1 MYTPNPPH
9 TTHTHATHDKHH
21 TPICNHFPVF
31 HWSLWHPLLEQHFAP
46 TVNPVWNHCHQY
58 IWAALRGDYYNS
70 QEEHV
75 GHNSH
80 ALWQN
85 GTVNGNNV
93 YATHLPQSESQYST
107 SSRVKC
113 VQSTHEQRVSV
124 WATHSKV
131 CTNHSKCQSVWC
143 AQTQSCFFILHYW
156 ALWWLCYIWAC
167 AMTHTAV
174 FHVSW
179 IWTRLNCGADL
190 L

>member
-1 MYTPNPPH
+1 MAPSFRTTFRTNCQSSLKSLPP
-9 TTHTHATHDKHH
+9 
-21 TPICNHFPVF
+21 V
-31 HWSLWHPLLEQHFAP
+31 
-46 TVNPVWNHCHQY
+46 
-58 IWAALRGDYYNS
+58 WAALRGDYYNS

-80 ALWQN
+80 APWQN

-93 YATHLPQSESQYST
+93 YATHTPLPESQYST

-156 ALWWLCYIWAC
+156 ALWWLCYELVPWPTQLCFMLAGSGQGWQVVQTC
-167 AMTHTAV
+167 C
-174 FHVSW
+174 SP
-179 IWTRLNCGADL
+179 L
-190 L
+190 